1 MAKSRPSNKGEELR
15 KQIFALLNKKKASAD
30 TALKALT
37 QCQSH
42 VRNRIM
48 IEGVGKECGVTL
60 SGFRTGEHLELYYDL
75 KQGRHDVGCI
85 AKGWDDPGFR
95 IGDIVKVPKWKIADM
110 KEHVYALLQFCATRG
125 VIVTIEEKGTFIEI
139 QLDSVI
145 YLEGMNKRVF
155 EQVLHYLQ
163 ECVEKAHELI
173 P

>member
-1 MAKSRPSNKGEELR
+1 MSAKM
-15 KQIFALLNKKKASAD
+15 
-30 TALKALT
+30 ALKALT

-48 IEGVGKECGVTL
+48 MEGVGKECGVTL
-60 SGFRTGEHLELYYDL
+60 SGFHTGEHLELYYDL
-75 KQGRHDVGCI
+75 KHGRHDVGCI

-95 IGDIVKVPKWKIADM
+95 IGDIVKVAKWKIADM

-125 VIVTIEEKGTFIEI
+125 VIVTIEEKDTFIEI
-139 QLDSVI
+139 HLDSVV